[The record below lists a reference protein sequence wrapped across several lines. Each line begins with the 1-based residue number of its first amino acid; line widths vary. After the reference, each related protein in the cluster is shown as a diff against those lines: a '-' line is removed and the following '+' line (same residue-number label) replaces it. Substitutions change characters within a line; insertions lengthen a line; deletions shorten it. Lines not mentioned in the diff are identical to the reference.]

1 MTIIRG
7 RRGLER
13 NILSDE
19 DVRTLP
25 SVKILGVE
33 KIPRVPHIPELQ
45 SSPLVPESERKEKLY
60 FQFYFHDEDEE
71 YSLKKEVSDTCQPPW
86 MKIPGSPDSA
96 AEITLQPP
104 ITGCGSLCPIC
115 KVEFQSKDEHMRSG
129 NHTKKL
135 AIYRRFSML
144 HDTKYTHCAS
154 KLSQFMPRLN
164 KEAKEIIKLILD
176 NNDKMIQSIYEEGQ
190 WESGINLLLTYSIP
204 NIENTLESLTNFP
217 AVNLIIVA
225 RKCTEVTA
233 VQKLSE

>member
-1 MTIIRG
+1 M
-7 RRGLER
+7 
-13 NILSDE
+13 
-19 DVRTLP
+19 
-25 SVKILGVE
+25 
-33 KIPRVPHIPELQ
+33 
-45 SSPLVPESERKEKLY
+45 
-60 FQFYFHDEDEE
+60 
-71 YSLKKEVSDTCQPPW
+71 KKASDTCQPPW
-86 MKIPGSPDSA
+86 MKILESPDSA
-96 AEITLQPP
+96 AEVTFQLP
-104 ITGCGSLCPIC
+104 ITGGGSLCPIC
-115 KVEFQSKDEHMRSG
+115 QVEFRNKNVHMKSG

-135 AIYRRFSML
+135 AIYWQFSML

-190 WESGINLLLTYSIP
+190 WESGIDLLLTYSIP